1 MTFGSMST
9 TNTLNILLVEDDQ
22 DDVELMQDALKDN
35 GIQFKLDVVKQ
46 GDKVIPFLKMCKN
59 FPNVILL
66 DLNLPKMH
74 GREVLSRIKLSEDFK
89 HIPVA
94 ILTTSSSQAEKEF
107 CLSAGATHFLTKPS
121 TVDGFNKTIEE
132 IVKIALHDQ
141 RVKSK

>member
-1 MTFGSMST
+1 MSGV
-9 TNTLNILLVEDDQ
+9 NALNILLVEDDQ
-22 DDVELMQDALKDN
+22 DDVELMQDALRDN
-35 GIQFKLDVVKQ
+35 DINFTLEIVRQ

-74 GREVLSRIKLSEDFK
+74 GREVLSRIKLSADFK

-107 CLSAGATHFLTKPS
+107 CLSAGATDFLTKPS
-121 TVDGFNKTIEE
+121 TVEGFNKTIQS
-132 IVKIALHDQ
+132 IMDIALQSQ
-141 RVKSK
+141 RLRT

>member
-1 MTFGSMST
+1 MTAN
-9 TNTLNILLVEDDQ
+9 NTLNILLVEDDQ

-35 GIQFKLDVVKQ
+35 GVRFNMDVVRQ

-74 GREVLSRIKLSEDFK
+74 GREVLSRIKLSDEFK

-121 TVDGFNKTIEE
+121 TVEGFNKTIGE
-132 IVKIALHDQ
+132 IMRIALHDQ
-141 RVKSK
+141 RLKN